1 MRFSI
6 GRWSASTVAVAT
18 GLGALIV
25 SAGDVVAQDKLR
37 IGLVLPDLSNE
48 AIADIDVGARARAD
62 ELGTVEI
69 LTTGTYSG
77 EEQAKAVENYVAMG
91 VDLIAYDSIDAAAV
105 GPAVVKANEA
115 GVPVISVISAASS
128 GELVSFI
135 TPDFTEN
142 GRIIG
147 RWMARQLGPDGVVA
161 HVEGNPADAAG
172 AALTRGFTEGLAENG
187 IDEIVAM
194 APSDWDR
201 ERGMTVASNIL
212 TAHPNLEG
220 LYGANDDVAMG
231 ALQAVKGM
239 GRKDQVL
246 LAGHNGTCEAL
257 AAMLR
262 DDLDFTVMLFNR
274 PLGALMVDV
283 ALEVSEGK
291 DVSEFIPAPVL
302 GLDKDWAKAILD
314 GTGEAPPEIVRAEVQ
329 ARLEAA
335 RDGCQ

>member
-1 MRFSI
+1 MQLTHNLINR
-6 GRWSASTVAVAT
+6 TVLVTALAVI
-18 GLGALIV
+18 AL
-25 SAGDVVAQDKLR
+25 ALPAAAQDKVR

-48 AIADIDVGARARAD
+48 AIADIDTGARARAE
-62 ELGTVEI
+62 ELGTVEV

-77 EEQAKAVENYVAMG
+77 EDQARAVENYIAAG

-115 GVPVISVISAASS
+115 GIPVIAVISAASS

-135 TPDFTEN
+135 TPDFREN
-142 GRIIG
+142 GRKIG
-147 RWMARQLGPDGVVA
+147 RWMSQTLGSGGIVA

-172 AALTRGFTEGLAENG
+172 AALTQGFKEGLSEGG
-187 IDEIVAM
+187 IDNIVAM

-201 ERGMTVASNIL
+201 ERGMHVATNIL
-212 TAHPNLEG
+212 TAHPNLQG

-231 ALQAVKGM
+231 ALQAIKAS
-239 GRKDQVL
+239 GRSGQVL

-262 DDLDFTVMLFNR
+262 GDLDFTVLLFNK

-283 ALEVSEGK
+283 ALKVLDGETVDK
-291 DVSEFIPAPVL
+291 DIPAPVL
-302 GLDKDWAKAILD
+302 GLDAGWAKGILD
-314 GTGEAPPEIVRAEVQ
+314 GTREDPPANIAPEVKQ
-329 ARLEAA
+329 RLEAA
-335 RDGCQ
+335 AKGCR

>member
-1 MRFSI
+1 MQSRQYLMSRI
-6 GRWSASTVAVAT
+6 ALVA
-18 GLGALIV
+18 AL
-25 SAGDVVAQDKLR
+25 VVIALPAAAQDKIR

-48 AIADIDVGARARAD
+48 AIADIDTGAQARAK

-77 EEQAKAVENYVAMG
+77 EDQAKAVENYIAAG

-115 GVPVISVISAASS
+115 GIPVIAVISAASS

-135 TPDFTEN
+135 TPDFREN
-142 GRIIG
+142 GRKIG
-147 RWMARQLGPDGVVA
+147 RWMSKTLGNDGIVA

-172 AALTRGFTEGLAENG
+172 AALTQGFKEGLAEGG
-187 IDEIVAM
+187 IDNIVAM
-194 APSDWDR
+194 AASDWDR
-201 ERGMTVASNIL
+201 ERGMHVATNML
-212 TAHPNLEG
+212 TAHPNLQG

-231 ALQAVKGM
+231 ALQAIKAS
-239 GRKDQVL
+239 GRSGQVL

-262 DDLDFTVMLFNR
+262 GDLNFTVLLFNK

-283 ALEVSEGK
+283 ALKVRDGETVAK
-291 DVSEFIPAPVL
+291 DIAAPVL
-302 GLDKDWAKAILD
+302 GESFFSTSHWTLKLFGLW
-314 GTGEAPPEIVRAEVQ
+314 
-329 ARLEAA
+329 
-335 RDGCQ
+335 